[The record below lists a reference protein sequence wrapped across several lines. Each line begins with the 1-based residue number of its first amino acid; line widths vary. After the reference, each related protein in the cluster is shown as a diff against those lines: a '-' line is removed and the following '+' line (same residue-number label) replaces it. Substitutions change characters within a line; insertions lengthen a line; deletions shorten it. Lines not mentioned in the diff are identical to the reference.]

1 MSYVQTGFSEQEE
14 AEILTGQR
22 TLQKQLTEV
31 TAWQR
36 AEESRRRLT
45 LIIGGIGVLFAA
57 LKLGVLV
64 IPSVRERSTR
74 LGRL

>member
-1 MSYVQTGFSEQEE
+1 MSYVQAGFTEEEE

-22 TLQKQLTEV
+22 TMQSQIAQV
-31 TAWQR
+31 TAWQK

-57 LKLGVLV
+57 LKFGILV
-64 IPSVRERSTR
+64 VPSFRERTTR
-74 LGRL
+74 IGRL